1 MGKFYWLKLQ
11 KDFFKKHK
19 LIILRSME
27 HGMTYEAI
35 FIHLMTESIDHDAML
50 RFSDSKPYTPKT
62 LSPIIGTD
70 EKTMADALKI
80 FQDLEL
86 IEIFED
92 GTIFVPLASDN
103 IGSAEDNANAN
114 RQRRFRER
122 NASIT
127 PSVTKNN
134 ASITPSVTKD
144 NESIEIRDKS
154 IENRDKSIIREK
166 EKEREKQADD
176 KSSATLSESK
186 SRFCPPTV
194 EEVAAYCE
202 ERKNG
207 IDPQRFCD
215 FYSAK
220 NWMIGKTKMKDW
232 KACVRTWEARSKQEF
247 MDHEYTAEQ
256 MEKMKTGTLGEL
268 KALLRKPQDKL
279 MENDYDFSQEATKK
293 REEQDQKL
301 LDDLLNE

>member
-1 MGKFYWLKLQ
+1 MGKYYWLKLQ
-11 KDFFKKHK
+11 KDFFKNHK
-19 LIILRSME
+19 MVIMRSME
-27 HGMTYEAI
+27 NGMTYEAI
-35 FIHLMTESIDHDAML
+35 FIHLMAESIDHDAML

-62 LSPIIGTD
+62 LSPLVGTD
-70 EKTMADALKI
+70 TKTMADALEV

-86 IEIFED
+86 IEIFEN
-92 GTIFVPLASDN
+92 GTIFIPLAAEN
-103 IGSAEDNANAN
+103 IGSDSTWAEKK
-114 RQRRFRER
+114 RQYRDRLKTEQGQY
-122 NASIT
+122 
-127 PSVTKNN
+127 
-134 ASITPSVTKD
+134 KD
-144 NESIEIRDKS
+144 NLRTIQGQKKDMSDKSIEIRDKS
-154 IENRDKSIIREK
+154 IENRDKIITREK

-194 EEVAAYCE
+194 EQVAAYCE

-232 KACVRTWEARSKQEF
+232 KAAVRTWESRTFEPKARNRPE
-247 MDHEYTAEQ
+247 EQ
-256 MEKMKTGTLGEL
+256 
-268 KALLRKPQDKL
+268 KL
-279 MENDYDFSQEATKK
+279 MENEYDFSQEATKK

>member
-1 MGKFYWLKLQ
+1 
-11 KDFFKKHK
+11 
-19 LIILRSME
+19 
-27 HGMTYEAI
+27 MTYEAI

-70 EKTMADALKI
+70 EKTMADALEV

-86 IEIFED
+86 IEILED

-122 NASIT
+122 NASVT
-127 PSVTKNN
+127 ASVTENN
-134 ASITPSVTKD
+134 ASVTQDVTKH
-144 NESIEIRDKS
+144 NESIEYRDKS
-154 IENRDKSIIREK
+154 IEYRDKIIREK

-194 EEVAAYCE
+194 EQVAAYCK

-207 IDPQRFCD
+207 IDAQRFCD

-232 KACVRTWEARSKQEF
+232 KAAVRTWESRTVEPKARNRPE
-247 MDHEYTAEQ
+247 EQ
-256 MEKMKTGTLGEL
+256 KI
-268 KALLRKPQDKL
+268 
-279 MENDYDFSQEATKK
+279 MENEYDFSQEATKN